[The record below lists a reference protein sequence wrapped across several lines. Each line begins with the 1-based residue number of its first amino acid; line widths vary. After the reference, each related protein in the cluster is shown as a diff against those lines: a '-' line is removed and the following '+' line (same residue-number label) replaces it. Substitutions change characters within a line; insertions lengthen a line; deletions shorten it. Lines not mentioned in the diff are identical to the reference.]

1 MALSNLQNQQLANN
15 IPSSSLS
22 AKVFH
27 IPFIIS
33 TPNLKLHSIV
43 QRSPKANDSAPA
55 DYPALKHYTNSD
67 ALIADPDVDVVVVTT
82 PPDNHFD
89 LTKKALEAG
98 KHVLTEKPFVPTSAE
113 AQKLADIAK
122 QTGKL
127 ICVYQNRRWDADFLL
142 AKHLI
147 QQGKLGRIVEYN
159 THFDRYR
166 ADAPTNWKGQL
177 GVSGG
182 GSALFDLGTH
192 LIDQAYVL
200 FGLPQSVR
208 GRLLNQRE
216 GRAEFETPDAV
227 SAQLFYDNGL
237 LVNVNI
243 SALSAEV
250 NQLRYWIRGTKG
262 SFRKFHLDP
271 QEDQLRAGGK
281 PTDAGYGIESTAN
294 STLTAVDEATGK
306 ASEVPVPEL
315 EPETYRAFYSQFAK
329 AVVSGKAEDI
339 PVKAEQARDV
349 LRIIEGVLE
358 SAKTGKDAI
367 LA

>member
-1 MALSNLQNQQLANN
+1 MASKTFNVGV
-15 IPSSSLS
+15 IGYGLS

-27 IPFIIS
+27 IPFIIT
-33 TPNLKLHSIV
+33 TPGLRLHSIV
-43 QRSPKANDSAPA
+43 QRSPKPEDSAPA
-55 DYPALKHYTNSD
+55 DYPSLKHYASSD
-67 ALIADPDVDVVVVTT
+67 DLIADPEVDAIIVTT
-82 PPDNHFD
+82 PPDNHFH

-113 AQKLADIAK
+113 AQELAEIAK
-122 QTGKL
+122 QSGRL
-127 ICVYQNRRWDADFLL
+127 LCVYQNRRWDADFLL

-147 QQGKLGRIVEYN
+147 EEGVLGRVIEYN

-177 GVSGG
+177 GISRG

-216 GRAEFETPDAV
+216 GRPEFEIPDAV
-227 SAQLFYDNGL
+227 SAQLAYSNGL

-250 NQLRYWIRGTKG
+250 NQLRFWIRGTKG

-281 PTDAGYGIESTAN
+281 PTDAGYGIESTVN
-294 STLTAVDEATGK
+294 SRLTIVDEATGK
-306 ASEVPVPEL
+306 ASEVPLPQL
-315 EPETYRAFYSQFAK
+315 EPETYRAFYSEFAK
-329 AVVSGKAEDI
+329 ALESGKAEDI

-358 SAKTGKDAI
+358 SAKTGKDVV

>member
-1 MALSNLQNQQLANN
+1 MASKVFNVGVVGYG
-15 IPSSSLS
+15 LS

-27 IPFIIS
+27 IPFITT
-33 TPNLKLHSIV
+33 TPSLALHSIV
-43 QRSPKANDSAPA
+43 QRSPKPDDSAPA
-55 DYPALKHYTNSD
+55 DYPNLKHYTDSS
-67 ALIADPDVDVVVVTT
+67 ALIADPEVDVVVVTT

-89 LTKKALEAG
+89 LTKRALEAG
-98 KHVLTEKPFVPTSAE
+98 KHVLTEKPFVPSSAE
-113 AQKLADIAK
+113 AQQLADISRK
-122 QTGKL
+122 TGKL

-147 QQGKLGRIVEYN
+147 EGGQLGRIVEFN

-177 GVSGG
+177 GVSHG

-216 GRAEFETPDAV
+216 ARAEFETPDAV
-227 SAQLFYDNGL
+227 SAQLFYASGL
-237 LVNVNI
+237 LVNVGI
-243 SALSAEV
+243 SALSAETR
-250 NQLRYWIRGTKG
+250 QLRYWVRGTKG
-262 SFRKFHLDP
+262 SFRKFNLDP

-281 PTDAGYGIESTAN
+281 PTDAGYGVESTDN
-294 STLTAVDEATGK
+294 SSLTAVDEATGK
-306 ASEVPVPEL
+306 ASEVPVPQL
-315 EPETYRAFYSQFAK
+315 EPETYRAFYRQFAN
-329 AVVSGKAEDI
+329 ALVSGKAEDV

-358 SAKTGKDAI
+358 SAKTGKDAV

>member
-1 MALSNLQNQQLANN
+1 MASKTFNVGVVGYG
-15 IPSSSLS
+15 LS

-27 IPFIIS
+27 IPFITT
-33 TPNLKLHSIV
+33 TPGLKLHSIV

-55 DYPALKHYTNSD
+55 DYPDLKHYTSSD
-67 ALIADPDVDVVVVTT
+67 DLIADSEVDVIVVTT

-89 LTKKALEAG
+89 LTKKALESG

-122 QTGKL
+122 SAGKL

-147 QQGKLGRIVEYN
+147 QTGALGRVLEFN

-177 GVSGG
+177 GISKG

-200 FGLPQSVR
+200 FGLPQSVH

-216 GRAEFETPDAV
+216 GRPEFETPDAV
-227 SAQLFYDNGL
+227 VAQLTYPDGL

-250 NQLRYWIRGTKG
+250 DQLRYWVRGTKG

-271 QEDQLRAGGK
+271 QEDYLRAGGK
-281 PTDAGYGIESTAN
+281 PTDSGYGIESTDR

-306 ASEVPVPEL
+306 SSQVPVPEL
-315 EPETYRAFYSQFAK
+315 APETYRTFFSEFAK
-329 AVVSGKAEDI
+329 ALQSGKAEDI
-339 PVKAEQARDV
+339 PVKAEQSRDV

-358 SAKTGKDAI
+358 SAKTGKDVV

>member
-1 MALSNLQNQQLANN
+1 MASKTFNVG
-15 IPSSSLS
+15 IVGYGLS

-27 IPFIIS
+27 IPFVTS
-33 TPNLKLHSIV
+33 TAGLKLHAIV
-43 QRSPKANDSAPA
+43 QRSPKPSDSAPA
-55 DYPALKHYTNSD
+55 DHPDLKHYTSSD
-67 ALIADPDVDVVVVTT
+67 DLIADADVDVIIVTT

-98 KHVLTEKPFVPTSAE
+98 KHVLTEKPFVPTAAE

-122 QTGKL
+122 QAGRL

-147 QQGKLGRIVEYN
+147 AKGALGRVLEFN

-166 ADAPTNWKGQL
+166 ADAPANWKGQL
-177 GVSGG
+177 GISKG

-200 FGLPQSVR
+200 FGLPQSVH

-216 GRAEFETPDAV
+216 GRPEFETPDAV
-227 SAQLFYDNGL
+227 VAQLTYPNGL

-250 NQLRYWIRGTKG
+250 DQLRYWIRGTKG
-262 SFRKFHLDP
+262 SFRKVHLDP
-271 QEDQLRAGGK
+271 QEDFLRAGGK
-281 PTDAGYGIESTAN
+281 PTDAGYGIESTDK
-294 STLTAVDEATGK
+294 SSLTAVDEATGK
-306 ASEVPVPEL
+306 ASRVPVPEL
-315 EPETYRAFYSQFAK
+315 EPETYRAFYAQFAK
-329 AVVSGKAEDI
+329 ALQSGKAEDV
-339 PVKAEQARDV
+339 PVKAEEARDV
-349 LRIIEGVLE
+349 LRIIEAVLE
-358 SAKTGKDAI
+358 SAKTGKDVV

>member
-1 MALSNLQNQQLANN
+1 MASKTFNVGVVGYG
-15 IPSSSLS
+15 LS

-27 IPFIIS
+27 IPFIIT
-33 TPNLKLHSIV
+33 TPGLKLHSIV
-43 QRSPKANDSAPA
+43 QRSPKAGDSAPA
-55 DYPALKHYTNSD
+55 DYPSLKHYTSSD
-67 ALIADPDVDVVVVTT
+67 DLVADSEVDVIVVTT

-113 AQKLADIAK
+113 AQELADVAR
-122 QTGKL
+122 QSGRL
-127 ICVYQNRRWDADFLL
+127 VCVYQNRRWDADFLL

-147 QQGKLGRIVEYN
+147 EKGALGRVLEYN

-166 ADAPTNWKGQL
+166 ADAPASWKGQL
-177 GVSGG
+177 GISRG

-200 FGLPQSVR
+200 FGLPQSVH

-227 SAQLFYDNGL
+227 SAQLAYADGL

-243 SALSAEV
+243 SALSAEA

-281 PTDAGYGIESTAN
+281 PTDAGYGVESTAN
-294 STLTAVDEATGK
+294 SSLTAVDEATGK
-306 ASEVPVPEL
+306 SSQVPVPEL
-315 EPETYRAFYSQFAK
+315 VPETYRAFYGDFAK
-329 AVVSGKAEDI
+329 ALESGKAEDI

-349 LRIIEGVLE
+349 LRIIEGILE
-358 SAKTGKDAI
+358 SAKTGKDVV

>member
-1 MALSNLQNQQLANN
+1 MASKTFNVGVVGYG
-15 IPSSSLS
+15 LS

-27 IPFIIS
+27 IPFIIT
-33 TPNLKLHSIV
+33 TPGLKLHSIV
-43 QRSPKANDSAPA
+43 QRSPKSDDSAPA
-55 DYPALKHYTNSD
+55 DYPDLKHYTSSD
-67 ALIADPDVDVVVVTT
+67 DLIADAEVDVIIVTT

-113 AQKLADIAK
+113 AQKLADISK
-122 QTGKL
+122 KSGKL

-147 QQGKLGRIVEYN
+147 EKGALGRVLEYN

-177 GVSGG
+177 GISRG

-200 FGLPQSVR
+200 FGLPQSVH

-216 GRAEFETPDAV
+216 GRPEFETPDAV
-227 SAQLFYDNGL
+227 SAQLTYSNGL

-250 NQLRYWIRGTKG
+250 DQLRYWIRGTKG

-271 QEDQLRAGGK
+271 QEDQLKAGGK
-281 PTDAGYGIESTAN
+281 PTDAGYGVESTDN

-306 ASEVPVPEL
+306 SSQVPVPQL
-315 EPETYRAFYSQFAK
+315 EPETYRAFYSEFAK
-329 AVVSGKAEDI
+329 ALQSGKAEDV

-358 SAKTGKDAI
+358 SAKTGKDVV